1 MILSKRWSR
10 TEPQSVPVV
19 DNKENPKSWAMKI
32 KYLEDK
38 FIVAISSKWK
48 QIERILK
55 LLFPF
60 RFIFHKEL
68 LNLGHFL
75 VFIAL
80 VIH

>member
-19 DNKENPKSWAMKI
+19 DNKENSKSWAMKI
-32 KYLEDK
+32 RYLEDK

-55 LLFPF
+55 LCFLLDIF
-60 RFIFHKEL
+60 FIRNYL
-68 LNLGHFL
+68 
-75 VFIAL
+75 I
-80 VIH
+80 